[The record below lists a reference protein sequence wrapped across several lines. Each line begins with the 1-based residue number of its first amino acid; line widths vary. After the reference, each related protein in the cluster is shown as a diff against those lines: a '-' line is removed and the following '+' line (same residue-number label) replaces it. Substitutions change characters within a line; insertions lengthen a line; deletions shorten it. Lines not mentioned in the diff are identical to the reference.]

1 MSLNKISFVDE
12 IKSKLFYFSLVNK
25 SIAHD
30 HMTFAELNCFGGIA
44 CMFILV
50 LLSQMSL
57 INVHIIEIA
66 CE

>member
-1 MSLNKISFVDE
+1 M
-12 IKSKLFYFSLVNK
+12 KLSQRFYFSLVNE

-30 HMTFAELNCFGGIA
+30 HMTFAESNCFDGIA

>member
-12 IKSKLFYFSLVNK
+12 IKSQRFYFSLVNE

-30 HMTFAELNCFGGIA
+30 HMTFAESNCFDGIA